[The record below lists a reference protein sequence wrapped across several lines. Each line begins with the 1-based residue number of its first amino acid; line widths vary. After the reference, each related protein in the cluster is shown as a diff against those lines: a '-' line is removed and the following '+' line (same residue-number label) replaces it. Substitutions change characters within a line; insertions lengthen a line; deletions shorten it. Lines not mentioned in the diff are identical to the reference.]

1 MLVLVGCAETI
12 CLVFEESD
20 DFFLI
25 DKIDTHWEDIRIEAR
40 RYQLAQ
46 VVSQLFFFDLR
57 FLFVESSAMIVFHI
71 GQVLIDV
78 ALDRPRKVHVRLLD
92 MCY

>member
-1 MLVLVGCAETI
+1 LLVLVGCAETI

-25 DKIDTHWEDIRIEAR
+25 DEIDTHWEDIRIEAR
-40 RYQLAQ
+40 RDQLAQ

-57 FLFVESSAMIVFHI
+57 FPTINI
-71 GQVLIDV
+71 
-78 ALDRPRKVHVRLLD
+78 KVKQQETSD
-92 MCY
+92 FSE